1 MEKEQQLTN
10 KELDEVNGGYTVF
23 KHTDGKYYEFIGD
36 DSQRNQKYLCPNC
49 GRPVYYGLGWRYYCD
64 YCNDSWFNERK
75 LDANLASGLWVK
87 CKNNN

>member
-36 DSQRNQKYLCPNC
+36 DSQRNQKYLCFHNAIFIS
-49 GRPVYYGLGWRYYCD
+49 VVI
-64 YCNDSWFNERK
+64 K
-75 LDANLASGLWVK
+75 
-87 CKNNN
+87 